1 MRPVAA
7 APVAM
12 PDNAERREIPM
23 PSLLY
28 GKTECSTEV
37 PISYLKS
44 TEHLM
49 VMVVIFLANH
59 I

>member
-23 PSLLY
+23 PSLLLC
-28 GKTECSTEV
+28 KLNCFAELS
-37 PISYLKS
+37 ISYFATNVTAEACLY
-44 TEHLM
+44 
-49 VMVVIFLANH
+49 I
-59 I
+59 